1 MITRIGM
8 APRLPHM
15 TPQEALD
22 HWRTSHADAAG
33 AIPGLRRYV
42 QLHPVLREGRP
53 LLPYP
58 GFDACS
64 LLDFDSVEEMD
75 AGFASPT
82 YRSSVRDDEDR
93 FVDKKR
99 FSMALTSK
107 MTLVEPPS
115 EGGTILA
122 QFLRVHAS
130 STAERLHEQ
139 LAAPGEAASEVRGHV
154 LYLPLPAGE
163 RRPVDTFDAV
173 DLRWFDSPDEALS
186 WVLDPMKGGAA
197 RLALAG
203 LAGTTEHLIATP
215 FTVV

>member
-15 TPQEALD
+15 TPQQALD

-33 AIPGLRRYV
+33 AIPGLRRYI
-42 QLHPVLREGRP
+42 QLHPVLRDGAP

-64 LLDFDSVEEMD
+64 LLDFDSVASMD

-99 FSMALTSK
+99 FSMALT
-107 MTLVEPPS
+107 TRTTVVEPPA
-115 EGGTILA
+115 EGGTVLA
-122 QFLRVHAS
+122 QFLRVHTSA
-130 STAERLHEQ
+130 TPERLHAE
-139 LAAPGEAASEVRGHV
+139 LIAAAQAHPAGRGHV
-154 LYLPLPAGE
+154 VHLPLPPEG
-163 RRPVDTFDAV
+163 RQPVDTFDAV
-173 DLRWFDSPDEALS
+173 ELRWHDTPEDALA
-186 WVLDPMKGGAA
+186 WLLDPARGGTV
-197 RLALAG
+197 RLMLAG
-203 LAGTTEHLIATP
+203 VAGTTEHLIATP
-215 FTVV
+215 YTVV

>member
-15 TPQEALD
+15 SPQEALD

-33 AIPGLRRYV
+33 AIPGLRRYI
-42 QLHPVLREGRP
+42 QLHPVLRDGRP

-64 LLDFDSVEEMD
+64 LLDFDSVETMD

-99 FSMALTSK
+99 FSMALTER
-107 MTLVEPPS
+107 TTIVAPP
-115 EGGTILA
+115 EDGGAILA

-130 STAERLHEQ
+130 STPERLQAE
-139 LAAPGEAASEVRGHV
+139 LRAAAEAHPASAGHV
-154 LYLPLPAGE
+154 LHLPLPPDG
-163 RRPVDTFDAV
+163 RSPDTFDAV
-173 DLRWFDSPDEALS
+173 ELRWYDTPDAALD
-186 WVLDPMKGGAA
+186 WLLDPARGGAA
-197 RLALAG
+197 RLMLAG
-203 LAGTTEHLIATP
+203 IVGTSEQLIATP
-215 FTVV
+215 YTVV